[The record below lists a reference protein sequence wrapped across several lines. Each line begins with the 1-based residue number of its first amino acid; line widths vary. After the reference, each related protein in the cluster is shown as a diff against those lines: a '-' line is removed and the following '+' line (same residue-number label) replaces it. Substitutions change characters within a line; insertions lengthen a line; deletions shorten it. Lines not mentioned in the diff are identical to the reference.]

1 MTEAMHVL
9 GIDPGLG
16 GAVAVLPDLRIMDT
30 PVVDLDKGGRQY
42 SPALMADLL
51 APWAGNKTMAFL
63 EYQQAFP
70 QQGVHSVF
78 SIGMGYGIWLGILG
92 ALKIPVTIV
101 TPAKWKKVMV
111 PGLGSVPK
119 KKKKEKSR
127 LRAIELYPGMSHML
141 NLVKHHDRAEALLL
155 ARYGVGVVK

>member
-1 MTEAMHVL
+1 METMHVI

-16 GAVAVLPDLRIMDT
+16 GAVAVLPELKLYDT
-30 PVVDLDKGGRQY
+30 PIADLAAGGRQY
-42 SPALMADLL
+42 LPALMADLL
-51 APWAGNKTMAFL
+51 RPWAGGKTTAFL

-78 SIGMGYGIWLGILG
+78 SIGMGYGIWLGVLG
-92 ALKIPVTIV
+92 ALKISVKIV
-101 TPAKWKKVMV
+101 RPTEWKKEML

-119 KKKKEKSR
+119 KKKKEAAR
-127 LRAIELYPGMSHML
+127 LRALELYPGMSHML